1 MSLQS
6 MAQLRARN
14 AWNVF
19 ERLKQGSDFKDIAD
33 NAKKLPMRI
42 RTAGLLQALAFL
54 QAKGDAPELRTALS
68 EWVLGQLGVAAQKG
82 KADPDALFQ
91 CALQGD
97 NAFLR
102 RATAESLAWLEWFN
116 RFAEPERKRLARA
129 ESRAEMRGA

>member
-14 AWNVF
+14 AWEVF
-19 ERLKQGSDFKDIAD
+19 KRLKQGGGFKEIAD

-54 QAKGDAPELRTALS
+54 QAKDDARELRTAMS
-68 EWVLGQLGVAAQKG
+68 GWVLGQLGVEAQKG
-82 KADPDALFQ
+82 KADADALFQ
-91 CALQGD
+91 CALERD
-97 NAFLR
+97 NSFLR

-116 RFAEPERKRLARA
+116 RFAEPERKRLAKA
-129 ESRAEMRGA
+129 DSRSSM

>member
-14 AWNVF
+14 AWDVF
-19 ERLKQGSDFKDIAD
+19 ERLKRGSEFKDIAD

-54 QAKGDAPELRTALS
+54 QAKDDARELRAAMS

-82 KADPDALFQ
+82 KVGPDALFQ

-97 NAFLR
+97 HAFLR

-116 RFAEPERKRLARA
+116 RFAEPERKRLTKA
-129 ESRAEMRGA
+129 ESRA